1 MTSKATITVLGDLE
15 EVQRRWRDSE
25 HRWIHLGESDDAV
38 SDDAVTFKRA
48 PGDRGTE
55 IHVDLAHSTPG
66 GPIVETVQKL
76 LGTPRRAKVMDEL
89 RRFKQKFETGVIAR
103 SEGVPE
109 GELAERKLKQRPA
122 QPLQD
127 SELVQAGLR

>member
-1 MTSKATITVLGDLE
+1 MPMTSKATITVLGDPE

-25 HRWIHLGESDDAV
+25 HRSIHLGEN
-38 SDDAVTFKRA
+38 DDAVTFKRA

-89 RRFKQKFETGVIAR
+89 RRFKQKFETGAIAR